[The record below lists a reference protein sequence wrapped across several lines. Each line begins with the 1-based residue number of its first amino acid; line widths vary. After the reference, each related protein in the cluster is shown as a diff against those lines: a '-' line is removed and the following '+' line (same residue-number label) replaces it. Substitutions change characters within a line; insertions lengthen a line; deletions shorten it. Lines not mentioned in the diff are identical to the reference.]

1 MAAALLRH
9 HAGDYF
15 EALSAS
21 TSQDPV
27 APEALDTLRHL
38 GVACDGLRSK
48 APTEVEHLSFDFVIT
63 LCDKARREYEQAPH
77 IGDLIAWDFE
87 EPATRQCIHPYSKTA
102 KELSERIKMFAL
114 VQTRNNRRIA

>member
-1 MAAALLRH
+1 MAEALLRH
-9 HAGDYF
+9 HAGDFF

-21 TSQDPV
+21 TSPDPV
-27 APEALDTLRHL
+27 APEALEALRHL
-38 GVACDGLRSK
+38 GVPCEELQSK
-48 APTEVEHLSFDFVIT
+48 PLAEVEHLCFDFVIT

-87 EPATRQCIHPYSKTA
+87 EPATRQCIRPYYTTA